1 MEGVVTTPGQS
12 SHVDWDGSNDP
23 FPKTSLKRLEGF
35 HLSDFCWYLV
45 EFHGRCPPEAILD
58 QVKVWYLTVL
68 SDLHL
73 SCLPDVPGVVCSE
86 HGEEVLGGLVPHW
99 AKCPAVT
106 YLWLGWD
113 IYEWMKWLADAK

>member
-12 SHVDWDGSNDP
+12 SPVDGDGSSDP

-45 EFHGRCPPEAILD
+45 EFLGSSPPEAIHG

-68 SDLHL
+68 PDLHP
-73 SCLPDVPGVVCSE
+73 SRLPGVPGVVCGE
-86 HGEEVLGGLVPHW
+86 HGEEVLGGLVLQYF
-99 AKCPAVT
+99 VN
-106 YLWLGWD
+106 
-113 IYEWMKWLADAK
+113 